1 LIHFKG
7 MIMAGSARYGMK
19 KISAALALALSATA
33 QAAAP
38 VNQDL
43 YERATQAQPA
53 VLKLLESLVNIDSGT
68 GSEKGLDRVGAIVTD
83 EAKKLGMHVE
93 LTSAASA
100 AGKNVVATLQ
110 GQGKASILLMT
121 HMDTVFADGTASA
134 RPFRIQGDRAYGP
147 GVMDDKGGIVIAL
160 HTIRLLQQL
169 KFTDFKQITLLVNT
183 NEETSSKGTVPLIT
197 SLAKQHDVTLNL
209 EPGRVA
215 DGLVV
220 WRKGTADLQVDV
232 KGKSAHAGVAPEAGR
247 NAAMEAAHQMLEMAK
262 LGDSAKQTTV
272 NFTVFK
278 SGDRTNVIPDTAT
291 VRGDMRATDA
301 AEFDRVEQAMAR
313 LAQNTSIAGTEVKTT
328 LTRGMPPM
336 PATPRTEALAARA
349 QAIYGELGLKLTME
363 GSGGAADANFASGAG
378 AATLDG
384 FGIVG
389 GGIHTEEEYA
399 EVNSI
404 APRLYLLTRMIME
417 VSTKPASR

>member
-1 LIHFKG
+1 
-7 MIMAGSARYGMK
+7 MAASALHTMK
-19 KISAALALALSATA
+19 TCSVAIAAALALHGTAL
-33 QAAAP
+33 AAAP
-38 VNQDL
+38 VHKDL
-43 YERATQAQPA
+43 YDRATQAQPA

-68 GSEKGLDRVGAIVTD
+68 GSEKGLDQVGAMVAG
-83 EAKKLGMHVE
+83 EAKKLGMQVAFS
-93 LTSAASA
+93 SAAPA
-100 AGKNVVATLQ
+100 AGKNLVATLH
-110 GQGKASILLMT
+110 GKGKATILLMT
-121 HMDTVFADGTASA
+121 HMDTVFADGTAAA

-160 HTIRLLQQL
+160 HTIRLLQQM

-197 SLAKQHDVTLNL
+197 SLAQQHDVTLNL

-220 WRKGTADLQVDV
+220 WRKGTADLQIDV
-232 KGKSAHAGVAPEAGR
+232 KGKSSHAGVAPEAGR
-247 NAAMEAAHQMLEMAK
+247 NAAMEAAYQMLQMAK
-262 LGDSAKQTTV
+262 LGDSAKLTTV

-278 SGDRTNVIPDTAT
+278 SGDRANVIPNAAT

-301 AEFDRVEQAMAR
+301 SEFDRVDKEMAR
-313 LAQNTSIAGTEVKTT
+313 LAATPSIAGTEVKTT

-349 QAIYGELGLKLTME
+349 QAIYGELGLTLTME

-404 APRLYLLTRMIME
+404 APRLYLLARMIME
-417 VSTKPASR
+417 VSAKPLQR

>member
-1 LIHFKG
+1 
-7 MIMAGSARYGMK
+7 MK